1 MKIAVFIN
9 EHKPNN
15 DIDKLIIGEA
25 VSHGLIIDNKNPD
38 IVIFVG
44 GDGTFLRAVH
54 HYLPIIESVKFLG
67 VGAGNLGF
75 FYDFHPEDVHQL
87 FTLLEEHEL
96 KETSHHLL
104 EGQILTENGIE
115 TIYAVNEIRLENPF
129 HTLICDVEINYET
142 LETYRGNGLVV
153 SSSLGSS
160 AYNKSLGGSL
170 IDHSLDL
177 LELTEIATIQNN
189 INRSLGASLVVS
201 GDSKITFCGNFKEA
215 LIGYDNVVIDQHDVI
230 RLEVYRSSKIV
241 RLLHSPD
248 YQYIKSLR
256 RSFIK

>member
-1 MKIAVFIN
+1 MKVAIFVN
-9 EHKPNN
+9 EHKPIG
-15 DIDKLIIGEA
+15 DIDKIIIGEV
-25 VSHGLIIDNKNPD
+25 VSHGLIIDNVNPD

-54 HYLPIIESVKFLG
+54 HYLPIIQSVKFVG

-75 FYDFHPEDVHQL
+75 FYDFHPDDVHQL
-87 FTLLEEHEL
+87 FTLLEAHEL
-96 KETSHHLL
+96 KESSHHLL
-104 EGQILTENGIE
+104 EGQVFTESGVE
-115 TIYAVNEIRLENPF
+115 TIHAVNEIRLENPF
-129 HTLICDVEINYET
+129 HTLICDVEINHET

-189 INRSLGASLVVS
+189 INRSLGAPLVVA
-201 GDSKITFCGNFKEA
+201 GDSKITFNGNFKEA
-215 LIGYDNVVIDQHDVI
+215 LIGYDNVVIDQRNVL
-230 RLEVYRSSKIV
+230 RLEVYRSNKVV

>member
-9 EHKPNN
+9 EHKPIG
-15 DIDKLIIGEA
+15 DINKLIIGEA
-25 VSHGLIIDNKNPD
+25 LSRGFTIDNINPD

-54 HYLPIIESVKFLG
+54 HYLSIIQSVKFLG
-67 VGAGNLGF
+67 IGAGNLGF
-75 FYDFHPEDVHQL
+75 FYDFNPDDIHQL
-87 FTLLEEHEL
+87 FALL
-96 KETSHHLL
+96 KEEKLKESSHHLL
-104 EGQILTENGIE
+104 EGQIITENGIQ

-129 HTLICDVEINYET
+129 HTLICDVEINHES

-170 IDHSLDL
+170 VDHSLDL

-189 INRSLGASLVVS
+189 INRSLGASLVIS
-201 GDSKITFCGNFKEA
+201 GDSKITFSGNFKEA
-215 LIGYDNVVIDQHDVI
+215 LIGYDNIVINQSNSI
-230 RLEVYRSSKIV
+230 RIEVYRSNKVV
-241 RLLHSPD
+241 RLLHSPE

>member
-1 MKIAVFIN
+1 MKVAVFVN
-9 EHKPNN
+9 EHKPIG
-15 DIDKLIIGEA
+15 DIDKE
-25 VSHGLIIDNKNPD
+25 IIDEAISNGFTIDNINPD
-38 IVIFVG
+38 VVIFVG

-54 HYLPIIESVKFLG
+54 HYLPIIKAVKFLG

-75 FYDFHPEDVHQL
+75 FYDFHPDDVKQL
-87 FTLLEEHEL
+87 FALLKGNKL
-96 KETSHHLL
+96 KESSHHLL
-104 EGQILTENGIE
+104 EGQIFTESGVE
-115 TIYAVNEIRLENPF
+115 TIHAVNEIRLENPF
-129 HTLICDVEINYET
+129 HTLICDVVINSET

-189 INRSLGASLVVS
+189 INRSLGASLVIS
-201 GDSKITFCGNFKEA
+201 GDSKITFTGNFKEA
-215 LIGYDNVVIDQHDVI
+215 LIGYDNVVINQNNI
-230 RLEVYRSSKIV
+230 LRLKVYRSNKAV
-241 RLLHSPD
+241 CLLHSPE